1 MDNPP
6 VSGQQGGGPLV
17 ACSYCKRTFTANVL
31 ERHLVVCSTKASS
44 HRRRV
49 PFDSSRQR
57 LEGTEMKNYQP
68 SRRLKQASVP
78 PNHWR
83 QRHDE
88 LMSAMRNARL
98 TKRAI
103 DRGEALPPPPPP
115 SLNPDYVQCVYCG
128 RRFNQTAADRHIP
141 LCKEKMERTAMTVKS
156 TTSTAGAKKPAARG
170 RQ

>member
-1 MDNPP
+1 MPP
-6 VSGQQGGGPLV
+6 ASQQGSGGL
-17 ACSYCKRTFTANVL
+17 ASCSYCKRTFTANVL

-44 HRRRV
+44 HRRRI

-57 LEGTEMKNYQP
+57 LEGTEMKNYQS
-68 SRRLKQASVP
+68 SRRLKPVSVP

-83 QRHDE
+83 QRHAE
-88 LMSAMRNARL
+88 LMSALKNARQ

-103 DRGEALPPPPPP
+103 DSGGPLPPPPPP

-141 LCKEKMERTAMTVKS
+141 FCKEKSERMAMTIKS
-156 TTSTAGAKKPAARG
+156 TTSTAGAKKTTG
-170 RQ
+170 RRP

>member
-1 MDNPP
+1 MPP
-6 VSGQQGGGPLV
+6 ASQQGGGGGLV

-31 ERHLVVCSTKASS
+31 ERHLVVCSTKASA

-49 PFDSSRQR
+49 PFDSLKQR
-57 LEGTEMKNYQP
+57 LEGTEMKNYQS
-68 SRRLKQASVP
+68 SRRLKQVSVP
-78 PNHWR
+78 QNHWR

-88 LMSAMRNARL
+88 LVSAFRNARL

-115 SLNPDYVQCVYCG
+115 SVNPDYVQCVFCG

-141 LCKEKMERTAMTVKS
+141 FCKEKSERMALSVKS
-156 TTSTAGAKKPAARG
+156 TTSGAGAKKPTGPR
-170 RQ
+170 R